1 MRMRKKKNLKERMER
16 CGALLEGSPESRR
29 GTWRELLP
37 GAKELRL
44 ELGCGKGRFTCE
56 TAASRPD
63 VLFVAMERVPDAMV
77 TAMERAAA
85 AGLRNVFFIDAD
97 ASGLDKFFAP
107 GEVDL
112 IYVNFCDP
120 WPSRKHAR
128 RRLTSGG
135 FLALYRDLLR
145 TGGQI
150 HFKTDNAELF
160 RYSLLQFPAADFLP
174 EEVTDNVHGD
184 GVRGVM
190 TDYEEKFHGQGIPIH
205 RCVAV
210 KLPQSRQPEIND
222 AP

>member
-1 MRMRKKKNLKERMER
+1 
-16 CGALLEGSPESRR
+16 
-29 GTWRELLP
+29 
-37 GAKELRL
+37 
-44 ELGCGKGRFTCE
+44 
-56 TAASRPD
+56 
-63 VLFVAMERVPDAMV
+63 MV

-85 AGLRNVFFIDAD
+85 AGLGNVFFIDAD

-150 HFKTDNAELF
+150 HFKRTTRSFF
-160 RYSLLQFPAADFLP
+160 RTPCTFPARIFPRRRTPTSHIGTGSGRINEPDLRWKKLHGRGSPSTAASRSNCRKADSL
-174 EEVTDNVHGD
+174 
-184 GVRGVM
+184 R
-190 TDYEEKFHGQGIPIH
+190 
-205 RCVAV
+205 
-210 KLPQSRQPEIND
+210 
-222 AP
+222 